1 MMAHKKGLFM
11 INTGEGKGKTTAALG
26 LMLRAWGHGMRVCMF
41 QLLKDGRGDYGEY
54 RAAEKIGMEIHPLG
68 DGCQWDWKDEITA
81 QAVNLAAWERIKT
94 TIVSGDYDLIILDEF
109 TFLIQFGW
117 LDADE
122 VSRWIVNNKPQD
134 LHLLITGRDAP
145 QPLIDVADLVT
156 SMEAIKHPFHIQGTK
171 AQKGIEY

>member
-1 MMAHKKGLFM
+1 MAVVPQ
-11 INTGEGKGKTTAALG
+11 A
-26 LMLRAWGHGMRVCMF
+26 R
-41 QLLKDGRGDYGEY
+41 QLVGVYTV
-54 RAAEKIGMEIHPLG
+54 
-68 DGCQWDWKDEITA
+68 WK
-81 QAVNLAAWERIKT
+81 AVNLAAWERIKT

-171 AQKGIEY
+171 AQKEIEY